1 MKATIN
7 LFHQGLI
14 DKPFL
19 FKVRQWAEEVIE
31 RTEPRAAPDRISIYL
46 WEKEKDFQG
55 FDAREKA
62 ELGVVTGG
70 ESDFLATHEAWRGFP
85 RIHISLEKIQGISE
99 EIVRGVVQHEIAHA
113 LLHGK
118 PEFYQ
123 FRYTG
128 QLMEAGRSAGLDFP
142 MIQQWVY
149 LLSIAIKDEEV
160 VRWLGAAGLGLC
172 QIRVLEYLMKNTEEE
187 RRAWDLI
194 GDHPALRRLGL
205 AAFLKIRL
213 PIETLAGL
221 ALPESGL
228 LQEKWEAA
236 YAWLTDQGE
245 KALNGY
251 VRTVRETPYRNFQD
265 RLERAALELIND
277 FAF

>member
-1 MKATIN
+1 MKATID
-7 LFHQGLI
+7 LFAQGII
-14 DKPFL
+14 DQSFL
-19 FKVRQWAEEVIE
+19 VKAREWAGEVIE
-31 RTEPRAAPDRISIYL
+31 KTEPRAALDRISIYL
-46 WEKEKDFQG
+46 WEKEEDFQE
-55 FDAREKA
+55 FDTREKA
-62 ELGVVTGG
+62 ELGVVTIG

-85 RIHISLEKIQGISE
+85 RIHIFLKKIQGISE
-99 EIVRGVVQHEIAHA
+99 EVARGVVQHEIAHA

-123 FRYTG
+123 FRYTDR
-128 QLMEAGRSAGLDFP
+128 LMEAGRSAGLDFP

-160 VRWLGAAGLGLC
+160 VRLLGAAGLGLY
-172 QIRVLEYLMKNTEEE
+172 QIRVLEYLMEDTEEE
-187 RRAWDLI
+187 RRTWDLI
-194 GDHPALRRLGL
+194 RDYPALRRLGL

-221 ALPESGL
+221 GLPESAL
-228 LQEKWEAA
+228 LQKKWKAA

-251 VRTVRETPYRNFQD
+251 VRTVLETPPKNFQD
-265 RLERAALELIND
+265 RLERAALGLINQ
-277 FAF
+277 FTS

>member
-1 MKATIN
+1 MKATID
-7 LFHQGLI
+7 LFAQGII
-14 DKPFL
+14 DQFFL
-19 FKVRQWAEEVIE
+19 VKAREWAGEVIE
-31 RTEPRAAPDRISIYL
+31 KTEPRAALDHISIYL
-46 WEKEKDFQG
+46 WEKEKDFQE

-99 EIVRGVVQHEIAHA
+99 EVVRGVVQHEIAHA

-123 FRYTG
+123 FRYTDR
-128 QLMEAGRSAGLDFP
+128 LMEAGRSAGLDFP

-160 VRWLGAAGLGLC
+160 VRLLGAAGLGLF
-172 QIRVLEYLMKNTEEE
+172 QIRVLEYLLEDTEEE
-187 RRAWDLI
+187 RRTWDLI
-194 GDHPALRRLGL
+194 RDHPALRRLGL

-213 PIETLAGL
+213 PIEILAGL
-221 ALPESGL
+221 GLPESAL
-228 LQEKWEAA
+228 LQKKWKAA

-251 VRTVRETPYRNFQD
+251 VRTVLETSPKNFQD
-265 RLERAALELIND
+265 RLERAALGLINP
-277 FAF
+277 FTS